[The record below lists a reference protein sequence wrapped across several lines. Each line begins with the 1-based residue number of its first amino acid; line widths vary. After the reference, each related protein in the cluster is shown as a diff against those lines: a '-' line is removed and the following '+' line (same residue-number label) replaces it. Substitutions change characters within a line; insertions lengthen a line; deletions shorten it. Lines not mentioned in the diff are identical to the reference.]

1 MGVVEARARGGDGER
16 AHEGIGDMGWSRC
29 HAAHASDAAGLFS
42 ASGLCPG
49 RRRRHGP
56 SDAQLA
62 ASSADVCPEVWGMQL
77 DAMYPEIR
85 PNPETSRRIGSHPPS
100 ELVSK
105 LASAGLDPN
114 QFDTTNGGGPFCV
127 NAGRLLCI

>member
-1 MGVVEARARGGDGER
+1 M
-16 AHEGIGDMGWSRC
+16 
-29 HAAHASDAAGLFS
+29 FS

-85 PNPETSRRIGSHPPS
+85 PNPETSRRIGSRPPS
-100 ELVSK
+100 EFVSK
-105 LASAGLDPN
+105 LASAGPELNSARPLGAVVGGEEEPSPRRIK
-114 QFDTTNGGGPFCV
+114 GGGCGSQGC
-127 NAGRLLCI
+127 AGLVVRTNDDVRSDSGTS